1 MELDKKEIEQ
11 AVYIEANYP
20 QTVSFNL
27 DVICHD
33 KNINKKDII
42 ELQVIKWGMLFI
54 RMRDGK
60 EFEIKGMQS
69 EDWKWSISDTYFDK
83 NYNEILE
90 INN

>member
-1 MELDKKEIEQ
+1 MELEKREIEQ

-20 QTVSFNL
+20 QTISFNL
-27 DVICHD
+27 DDICY
-33 KNINKKDII
+33 KNNINKKDIVK
-42 ELQVIKWGMLFI
+42 LYVGKWGTLFI
-54 RMRDGK
+54 ETQDDK
-60 EFEIKGMQS
+60 FEFDGMQS